1 MKETVFIKKYIK
13 TEDDLPKEPGFYF
26 VNWTPGH
33 GHHTTMAA
41 QYYDES
47 IKALWFGKGW
57 FDWYLQEEELPT
69 DEEIEKKAEYYAT
82 EEGGEDITPMIQQ
95 PDLIAFY
102 DGAKWAIN
110 KLLNK

>member
-47 IKALWFGKGW
+47 INCIL
-57 FDWYLQEEELPT
+57 
-69 DEEIEKKAEYYAT
+69 
-82 EEGGEDITPMIQQ
+82 
-95 PDLIAFY
+95 
-102 DGAKWAIN
+102 
-110 KLLNK
+110 